1 MQQNKMEVRHIRINR
16 HDALSGKK
24 NLLSAEIDILNVKK
38 KIRNYKVLRKKE
50 LSLRSKL
57 KTNITSLKSKL
68 NLFQASL
75 PKDEHHPKP
84 KKKQRIIEKAYTKD
98 IQDELNDIKAKLAKL
113 N

>member
-1 MQQNKMEVRHIRINR
+1 MEVRHVKIDR

-24 NLLSAEIDILNVKK
+24 SLLSAEIDILNIQKK
-38 KIRNYKVLRKKE
+38 VRNYKVLRKKE

-57 KTNITSLKSKL
+57 KTNFNSLKSKI
-68 NLFQASL
+68 NLFQTSL

-84 KKKQRIIEKAYTKD
+84 QKKQKIIERSHTKD
-98 IQDELNDIKAKLAKL
+98 IQDELNDIKLKLAQL